1 MLYLTLLTP
10 VLALPGLLLMDR
22 VERWAAGAAHSQAFR
37 AARTVPTAETARWPH
52 GSTSGTRTSS
62 AGTTQATPCGP
73 RTGPAPT
80 ESGVAMTCR
89 QRILHHPEITRAR
102 PGVVTPLRRAD
113 DEGRR

>member
-37 AARTVPTAETARWPH
+37 VARTVPTAETV
-52 GSTSGTRTSS
+52 
-62 AGTTQATPCGP
+62 AGPTGALAERGRHRPAPQATPCGP

-80 ESGVAMTCR
+80 ESGVAMTSR